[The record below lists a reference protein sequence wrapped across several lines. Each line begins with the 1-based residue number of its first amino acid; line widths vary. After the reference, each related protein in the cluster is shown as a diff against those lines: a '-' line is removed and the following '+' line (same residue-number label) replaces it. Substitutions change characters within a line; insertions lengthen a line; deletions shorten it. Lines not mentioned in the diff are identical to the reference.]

1 MSDGYLSELAGNG
14 KLRPLFLV
22 FANEGTTGD
31 GWRVCETD
39 LEGDPVRT
47 HSTHADLAAA
57 CNEANYQ
64 NAVATGKPAIVIM
77 FEKKAP
83 PLSFPE
89 MLCDQVLRSFQ
100 RKARQGGR

>member
-1 MSDGYLSELAGNG
+1 MSADGYLSELAGNG

-57 CNEANYQ
+57 CN
-64 NAVATGKPAIVIM
+64 VPFIGPARCIETQPRFRVSL
-77 FEKKAP
+77 A
-83 PLSFPE
+83 
-89 MLCDQVLRSFQ
+89 
-100 RKARQGGR
+100 